1 MAGVKDDSLQ
11 SINVQLNWQNYSHW
25 HYVMKNFLKGK
36 RMWGYVS
43 GTSTKSKDD
52 KDESF
57 VEQLDLW
64 DANNSKIIT
73 WINNSVQQSI
83 GIQLTKY
90 ETAKEVWE
98 HLERLYTQSN
108 FAKQYQLEI
117 DIRALQQNSMNVQ
130 EFYSAMSNLWDQLA
144 LTESAELRAF
154 APYIARRDAQRLVQ
168 FLMALRDE
176 FEGLR
181 GTILHRIPLPSVDLV
196 VNELLAEEIR
206 LKSFPHRPASNN
218 QHKTQANVGYDECSF
233 CKQKGHWKAQCPKL
247 LNRAQSPNQS
257 PHWKSGNQPHRPLH
271 SMSSNMEAIVPP
283 ADSGSTPSTSI
294 DTLTEQF
301 QKFIAL

>member
-1 MAGVKDDSLQ
+1 MAGAKDDSLQ
-11 SINVQLNWQNYSHW
+11 SINVQLNGQNYSYW
-25 HYVMKNFLKGK
+25 HYVMKFFLKGK

-43 GTSTKSKDD
+43 GTSTKPTND

-57 VEQLDLW
+57 AEQLDLW

-73 WINNSVQQSI
+73 WINNSVQQSM
-83 GIQLTKY
+83 GIQLAKY

-117 DIRALQQNSMNVQ
+117 DIRALQQNNMNVQ

-168 FLMALRDE
+168 FLMALQDE

-181 GTILHRIPLPSVDLV
+181 GTILHHSPLPSVDSV
-196 VNELLAEEIR
+196 VNELLAEEIQ
-206 LKSFPHRPASNN
+206 LKSRVDKGGTEKGILPSPNPSIFAVPHRPTSNN
-218 QHKTQANVGYDECSF
+218 QHKTQAKVGYDECSF

-247 LNRAQSPNQS
+247 LNRA
-257 PHWKSGNQPHRPLH
+257 
-271 SMSSNMEAIVPP
+271 
-283 ADSGSTPSTSI
+283 
-294 DTLTEQF
+294 
-301 QKFIAL
+301 

>member
-1 MAGVKDDSLQ
+1 MAGAKDDSLQ
-11 SINVQLNWQNYSHW
+11 SINVQLNGQNYSYW
-25 HYVMKNFLKGK
+25 HYVMKKFLKGK

-43 GTSTKSKDD
+43 GTSTKPKNDKDD
-52 KDESF
+52 SF
-57 VEQLDLW
+57 AEQLNLW

-83 GIQLTKY
+83 GIQLAKY

-130 EFYSAMSNLWDQLA
+130 DFYSAMSNLWDQLA
-144 LTESAELRAF
+144 LTESAKLQAF

-176 FEGLR
+176 FKGLR
-181 GTILHRIPLPSVDLV
+181 GTILHRSPLPSVDSV

-206 LKSFPHRPASNN
+206 LKSRVHR
-218 QHKTQANVGYDECSF
+218 G
-233 CKQKGHWKAQCPKL
+233 G
-247 LNRAQSPNQS
+247 R
-257 PHWKSGNQPHRPLH
+257 KSGFFLLRIPLSLQFLIGQPPTINTRLKPRLA
-271 SMSSNMEAIVPP
+271 MTNAVFARKRDTGRLNVPNC
-283 ADSGSTPSTSI
+283 
-294 DTLTEQF
+294 
-301 QKFIAL
+301 

>member
-11 SINVQLNWQNYSHW
+11 SINVQLNGQNYSYW
-25 HYVMKNFLKGK
+25 HYVMKFFLKGK
-36 RMWGYVS
+36 LMWGYVS
-43 GTSTKSKDD
+43 GTSTKPKDD

-57 VEQLDLW
+57 PEQLVLW

-83 GIQLTKY
+83 GIQLAKY
-90 ETAKEVWE
+90 ETVKEVWE

-108 FAKQYQLEI
+108 FAKHYQLEI

-144 LTESAELRAF
+144 LTESTELRAF
-154 APYIARRDAQRLVQ
+154 SPYIAWRDAQRLVQ

-181 GTILHRIPLPSVDLV
+181 GTILHRNPLPSVDSV

-206 LKSFPHRPASNN
+206 LKSRVDKGGAEKGILPSPNPSVFAVPHQPASIN
-218 QHKTQANVGYDECSF
+218 QHKTQAKVGYNECSC
-233 CKQKGHWKAQCPKL
+233 CKKKGHWKAQCPKL

-257 PHWKSGNQPHRPLH
+257 PHWKSGNQP
-271 SMSSNMEAIVPP
+271 N
-283 ADSGSTPSTSI
+283 
-294 DTLTEQF
+294 
-301 QKFIAL
+301 

>member
-1 MAGVKDDSLQ
+1 
-11 SINVQLNWQNYSHW
+11 
-25 HYVMKNFLKGK
+25 
-36 RMWGYVS
+36 MWGYVS
-43 GTSTKSKDD
+43 GTSTKPKND

-57 VEQLDLW
+57 AEQLDLW

-83 GIQLTKY
+83 GIQLAKY

-144 LTESAELRAF
+144 LTESVELRAF
-154 APYIARRDAQRLVQ
+154 SPYIARRDAQRLVQ

-181 GTILHRIPLPSVDLV
+181 GTIMHRNPLPSVDSV
-196 VNELLAEEIR
+196 VNELLVEEIR
-206 LKSFPHRPASNN
+206 LKSRVDKGRAEKGILPSLNPSVFAVPHRPASNN
-218 QHKTQANVGYDECSF
+218 QHKTQAKVGYDECSF
-233 CKQKGHWKAQCPKL
+233 YK
-247 LNRAQSPNQS
+247 
-257 PHWKSGNQPHRPLH
+257 
-271 SMSSNMEAIVPP
+271 
-283 ADSGSTPSTSI
+283 
-294 DTLTEQF
+294 
-301 QKFIAL
+301 